1 MLLHQDGST
10 HEWVPGAVWD
20 LIVTMDNVTNE
31 RHSMFFCDE
40 EGTMSSFWGI
50 AETVRAKGL
59 FCSIHTDR
67 GSHYWH
73 TPEAG
78 GKVDKGS
85 PTQFGQAMARLGV
98 EMVPVY
104 SPEARGRSE
113 RMFGTHQDRLVKEL
127 ALVGVADMAD
137 ANRHIQET
145 YLPTFNAEFSRPPR
159 EDGSAFVPMGGP
171 KALDDI
177 LCEVHGR
184 DNCVRFDRL
193 TPQIEPDGERPH
205 YVKAEVRVRRHMD
218 GSLSVWHGPRLLQR
232 YGEGGRRSPKP
243 LPEGDGKG
251 RNPDR
256 GTGQFIC

>member
-20 LIVTMDNVTNE
+20 LIVTMDDATNE
-31 RHSMFFCDE
+31 RHLMFFCDE

-73 TPEAG
+73 TPEA
-78 GKVDKGS
+78 
-85 PTQFGQAMARLGV
+85 
-98 EMVPVY
+98 
-104 SPEARGRSE
+104 
-113 RMFGTHQDRLVKEL
+113 
-127 ALVGVADMAD
+127 
-137 ANRHIQET
+137 
-145 YLPTFNAEFSRPPR
+145 
-159 EDGSAFVPMGGP
+159 GSAFVPMGGP

-232 YGEGGRRSPKP
+232 YGEGGHRSPKP